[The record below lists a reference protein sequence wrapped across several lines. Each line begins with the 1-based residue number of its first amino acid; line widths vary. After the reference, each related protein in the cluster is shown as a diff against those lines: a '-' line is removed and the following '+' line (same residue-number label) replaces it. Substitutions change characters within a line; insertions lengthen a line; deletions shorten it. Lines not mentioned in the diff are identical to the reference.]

1 MSATTTAQSWR
12 NVTGKPLLEIR
23 RWSVSNFLT
32 NIMRNIWDSYTRTSS
47 LHQIMF
53 CQNHERADTPWKQ
66 SKKEAQIK
74 KIKCTNF
81 WLSTKTFGFHKRNKL
96 TVACGKVT
104 GDKTKNEK
112 PSVAVTFCE
121 MRFSPDLFSFP
132 KLWIT
137 STRNAHRLLF
147 FCRPFTF
154 PGAFHIHREVRCSK
168 NTTKMQSYVAIG
180 GRHVKVAT
188 IDTCSCDWEE
198 QLSLAIIV
206 YVLSDY
212 LMFEFF
218 FM

>member
-1 MSATTTAQSWR
+1 MR
-12 NVTGKPLLEIR
+12 LRLRRLNVRTFDFLWKLLAFI
-23 RWSVSNFLT
+23 S
-32 NIMRNIWDSYTRTSS
+32 
-47 LHQIMF
+47 
-53 CQNHERADTPWKQ
+53 
-66 SKKEAQIK
+66 
-74 KIKCTNF
+74 
-81 WLSTKTFGFHKRNKL
+81 KRNKL
-96 TVACGKVT
+96 AVAWGKLT
-104 GDKTKNEK
+104 RDKTKNEK
-112 PSVAVTFCE
+112 PSVPVTFYE
-121 MRFSPDLFSFP
+121 MRLTPDLFSFL
-132 KLWIT
+132 KLWIM
-137 STRNAHRLLF
+137 SPWNAHRLLF

-218 FM
+218 FFM